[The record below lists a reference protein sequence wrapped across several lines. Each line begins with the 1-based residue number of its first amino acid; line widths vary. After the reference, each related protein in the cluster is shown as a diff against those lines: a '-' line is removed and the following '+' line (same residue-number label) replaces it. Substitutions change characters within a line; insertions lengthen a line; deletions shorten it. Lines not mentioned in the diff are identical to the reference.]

1 MNKAEINLIVAQSNN
16 RVIGRDGD
24 MPWHLPRDL
33 KWFKSHTSGYPVI
46 MGRNTY
52 QSIGKALPNRRNIV
66 ISSADPRLFP
76 DAETVRSLDEA
87 LMSVQQSEKAFIIG
101 GGQLYKTAMALA
113 DRLIVTHIDT
123 TIDDGD
129 TFFPV
134 IHSEEWQLVS
144 EEQHAADEKNPLD
157 IRFCIYERKGRSI

>member
-1 MNKAEINLIVAQSNN
+1 MSKAQINIIVAQSNN

-24 MPWHLPRDL
+24 MPWHLPKDL

-66 ISSADPRLFP
+66 ISSADAALFP

-87 LMSVQQSEKAFIIG
+87 LLSISNEEKAFIIG
-101 GGQLYKTAMALA
+101 GGQLYRVAMPLA

-134 IHSEEWQLVS
+134 IHPEEWQLTNS
-144 EEQHAADEKNPLD
+144 ETHAADEKNPLD
-157 IRFCIYERKGRSI
+157 MRFCIYERMRS

>member
-1 MNKAEINLIVAQSNN
+1 MNKAEINLIVAQSSN
-16 RVIGRDGD
+16 RVIGRNGE

-33 KWFKSHTSGYPVI
+33 KWFKSHTSGHPVI

-66 ISSADPRLFP
+66 ISSADPKLFS
-76 DAETVRSLDEA
+76 DAETMCSLDEA
-87 LMSVQQSEKAFIIG
+87 LLAIQQSEKVFIIG
-101 GGQLYKTAMALA
+101 GGKLYKAAMSLA

-129 TFFPV
+129 TFFP
-134 IHSEEWQLVS
+134 IIRSEEWRLVS
-144 EEQHAADEKNPLD
+144 EEKHSADEKNPYD
-157 IRFCIYERKGRSI
+157 MRFCIYVRAECSI